1 MSTNDWRSRLIWAA
15 IFAALAVLYGGLIFG
30 LGWGLL

>member
-15 IFAALAVLYGGLIFG
+15 VFGGLATLYACLIFG
-30 LGWGLL
+30 LGWWLL